1 MPSKCSQPTPAD
13 TTPRHSSQHSEDEA
27 VPDSSLPAVVQA
39 WPGLG
44 WSLPPWSHPLESPRD
59 DLCGV
64 NRSVGFLRVLSRAA
78 KSQHPQVARGAHP
91 STPCPGGE
99 PSVLPGMGAA
109 GGRRGA
115 GSPGLGRALSSLCCH
130 RLQPGWL
137 KQLEGILLELW
148 RSAVLKWSSRPG
160 CALSRGLRGE
170 AVSCRFQLVDAACI
184 SWLVAS
190 SLSSKSATVLFS
202 DHPSKSHLRGHS
214 QDTLH
219 FHTSMRLKRPLPT
232 LVQANL
238 PLGFCSLNPLA
249 KSLLPHGRICTDSGG
264 HAWAS
269 GWTIVCQ
276 VQFPGAV

>member
-99 PSVLPGMGAA
+99 PSVLPGMGQL
-109 GGRRGA
+109 GA
-115 GSPGLGRALSSLCCH
+115 VGVQAHLAWEERCP
-130 RLQPGWL
+130 P
-137 KQLEGILLELW
+137 
-148 RSAVLKWSSRPG
+148 SAVTDYNLGGLNSSR
-160 CALSRGLRGE
+160 
-170 AVSCRFQLVDAACI
+170 V
-184 SWLVAS
+184 
-190 SLSSKSATVLFS
+190 FS
-202 DHPSKSHLRGHS
+202 
-214 QDTLH
+214 
-219 FHTSMRLKRPLPT
+219 
-232 LVQANL
+232 
-238 PLGFCSLNPLA
+238 
-249 KSLLPHGRICTDSGG
+249 
-264 HAWAS
+264 
-269 GWTIVCQ
+269 
-276 VQFPGAV
+276 